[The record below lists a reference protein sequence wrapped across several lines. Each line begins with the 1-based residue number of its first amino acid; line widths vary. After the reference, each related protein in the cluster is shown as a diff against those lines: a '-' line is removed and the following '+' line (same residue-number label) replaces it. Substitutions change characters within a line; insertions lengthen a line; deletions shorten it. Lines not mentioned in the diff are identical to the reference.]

1 MGRPARAGNQPGERS
16 SHPPPTAPPP
26 ERRVSGQ
33 APHLPPAGQSSA
45 VSEVWQGLQPAGSTG
60 AGENAQQKG
69 TGRKQGSARPASLG
83 ELGGGALHGGVAPGL
98 QEGGR
103 LGHAGLRH
111 GEGGGGMHAQ
121 VTPDASRT
129 KHHSIAGDAGGTRL
143 QCVAA
148 CFMAACACRWAAS
161 SPGWCMHARRGPH
174 LELQALGAHIVLV
187 DALEAGGAGLGLSI
201 KRGCKV
207 EGVR

>member
-1 MGRPARAGNQPGERS
+1 MPVCGMA
-16 SHPPPTAPPP
+16 
-26 ERRVSGQ
+26 
-33 APHLPPAGQSSA
+33 
-45 VSEVWQGLQPAGSTG
+45 
-60 AGENAQQKG
+60 K
-69 TGRKQGSARPASLG
+69 
-83 ELGGGALHGGVAPGL
+83 
-98 QEGGR
+98 
-103 LGHAGLRH
+103 
-111 GEGGGGMHAQ
+111 GGGGMHAQ

-207 EGVR
+207 EGVRWQDGREAVNQRPRSAPASSRRTATCRKRCTAISAAAGLRSAFGSVVGDGGTVLWRSCRRTIAACR